1 MLLPPSGS
9 CRCLLG
15 QRDSKKLATPFTYE
29 MDYRAPAADGLLRG
43 MHLRAARAT
52 VAVHLEAPASG
63 KSRHGLAEW
72 AGINRV
78 RVHRIPP
85 RQIVRQQTGAALAA
99 ESAGAGA
106 KVRQSTPHA
115 YQDFTERFCGL
126 CEQRRRVIA
135 IDNSLSRSASSQ
147 LISAKVLPT
156 GECRI
161 FTT

>member
-1 MLLPPSGS
+1 MAWQN
-9 CRCLLG
+9 G
-15 QRDSKKLATPFTYE
+15 Q
-29 MDYRAPAADGLLRG
+29 
-43 MHLRAARAT
+43 
-52 VAVHLEAPASG
+52 ASIVFETIV
-63 KSRHGLAEW
+63 S
-72 AGINRV
+72 
-78 RVHRIPP
+78 P
-85 RQIVRQQTGAALAA
+85 QIVRQQTVAALAT

-126 CEQRRRVIA
+126 CERRRRAIA

-161 FTT
+161 FTTGTVTAN